1 MSLLLRVAELNAAY
15 AATIDTDR
23 LESWPDFF
31 VENCLYKITSAEN
44 HKRGHSAGVVYADS
58 AQCCRTASP
67 PCEPQIFMSDRA
79 IAISSAFR

>member
-31 VENCLYKITSAEN
+31 VERSRRRPHRSGALTSPS
-44 HKRGHSAGVVYADS
+44 R
-58 AQCCRTASP
+58 
-67 PCEPQIFMSDRA
+67 
-79 IAISSAFR
+79 